1 MARTYYWRA
10 AWNLILEN
18 PFFGKGFDSFGD
30 WYWTYRD
37 QLAVD
42 RGPGLFTDSTHSLIL
57 ELGVF
62 AGLPLLILYLLL
74 QGLALRSAIKIV
86 TSNGDV
92 QLKVIV
98 LAWIGFNLQSAIN
111 PSSLALVTLG
121 FVLTGVVYGAA
132 RNLEGDSIAK
142 KLQRPPKNRATR
154 KGLGVRV
161 MVSTLAVSIAGGGI
175 YIATVP
181 IVKDARFR
189 DAFEQGDGRRMIE
202 VSRQWPFNYQLS
214 RQTAITLKA
223 NSYDNLAI
231 GIVRDLVREN
241 PYNIQGWRM
250 LFEYSTTASERSRA
264 LNKMREIDPL
274 NPEFAKLAP

>member
-1 MARTYYWRA
+1 
-10 AWNLILEN
+10 
-18 PFFGKGFDSFGD
+18 
-30 WYWTYRD
+30 
-37 QLAVD
+37 
-42 RGPGLFTDSTHSLIL
+42 LIL